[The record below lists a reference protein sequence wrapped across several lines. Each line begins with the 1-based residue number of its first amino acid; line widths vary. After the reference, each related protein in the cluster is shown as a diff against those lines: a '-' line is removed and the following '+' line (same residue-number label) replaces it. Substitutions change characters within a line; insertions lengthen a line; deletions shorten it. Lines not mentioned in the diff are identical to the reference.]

1 MTQESLSWLETHVIQ
16 AFTERSLS
24 CLVYHFHRRNA
35 FGNANTHTWIGA
47 ISDTRLYVRR
57 VESQLLVKNGII
69 PAAQGF
75 PVGHG
80 LLPFLPLGS
89 ILTSLDIRKG
99 GLVGCHESTSRSH
112 FNAQIA
118 ERETTFHTHVTYHL
132 PRILHEITRGTACG
146 QLAHQVEGHVLGRHT
161 FSQLALYAN
170 AHALGLLLQNAL

>member
-1 MTQESLSWLETHVIQ
+1 MLSWLETHVIQ
-16 AFTERSLS
+16 AFAERSLS
-24 CLVYHFHRRNA
+24 CLVYHFYRRNA
-35 FGNANTHTWIGA
+35 FGNANTHTRIGA
-47 ISDTRLYVRR
+47 IRDTRFYVRR
-57 VESQLLVKNGII
+57 VESQFLVKNGII
-69 PAAQGF
+69 SAAQGL

-80 LLPFLPLGS
+80 LVPFLPLGS
-89 ILTSLDIRKG
+89 ILTALNIREG
-99 GLVGCHESTSRSH
+99 GLVGCHESASRSH